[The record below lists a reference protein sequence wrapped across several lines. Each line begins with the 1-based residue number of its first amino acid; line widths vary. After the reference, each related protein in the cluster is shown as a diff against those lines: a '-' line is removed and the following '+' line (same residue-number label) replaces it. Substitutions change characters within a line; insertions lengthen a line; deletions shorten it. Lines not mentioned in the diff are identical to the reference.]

1 MYVRTYFVVKNVNS
15 KPDPK
20 YVGCYVDKKK
30 RDLNGKKYLNS
41 SKMTIKKCA
50 RYCKGYKFMG
60 VQVSDIV
67 HGNKIM
73 VTFVSNN

>member
-1 MYVRTYFVVKNVNS
+1 MYVLVVVVKNVNS

-50 RYCKGYKFMG
+50 RYCKGYKYMG
-60 VQVSDIV
+60 VQVSNIV
-67 HGNKIM
+67 HENIIM